1 MKKPLGR
8 SALERARVEQNV
20 FSVIKKRPGGG
31 VFEQTLIGSNI
42 IHQTLPAKTFN
53 RKRGCMRK
61 YSLLL
66 CFLLLLGAGAARAQ
80 LDTLRIASYNLLF
93 FPSSQGV
100 ARLPNFRTVINALQP
115 DLLLVQELES
125 EQGQLLFLNQVMN
138 FSQSHLYQS
147 APFVDGFDLDNTLY
161 YKPAKVT
168 LLGTQQIRTSLR
180 NISEYYLQA
189 NGVEFRLYS
198 AHLKAGSEVNDE
210 RQRANEAL
218 TLRTY
223 LNELR
228 PEENLVAMGDFNL
241 SRSSES
247 AFLRL
252 TESQSD
258 NDGRLFDPL
267 NAVGVW
273 NNNASF
279 AALHTQSTRTT
290 VFGDGS
296 AGGLDDRFD
305 LILVSASVLTPNG
318 MYLLP
323 NSYRAFGNDGNHF
336 NRAINAG
343 ANGVVAASV
352 ANALHEASDHLPVF
366 ADFVVGNQTA
376 VQQRPRAERPA
387 LFELEQNFPNPFNP
401 ETVIGYRLQRRAW
414 VTLKLYDLTGAEVAT
429 LVNETKAPG
438 HHRARL
444 AARGLKSGV
453 YFYRLV
459 ADGQTQTRK
468 LVYME

>member
-1 MKKPLGR
+1 MPGLKV
-8 SALERARVEQNV
+8 RAIAFSSP
-20 FSVIKKRPGGG
+20 FSVMKM
-31 VFEQTLIGSNI
+31 
-42 IHQTLPAKTFN
+42 FN
-53 RKRGCMRK
+53 WKPDGMRK
-61 YSLLL
+61 VILLCSLLL
-66 CFLLLLGAGAARAQ
+66 LAGAGRAAAP

-100 ARLPNFRTVINALQP
+100 ARLPYFRTVINALQP

-138 FSQSHLYQS
+138 FSRPNLYQS

-161 YKPAKVT
+161 YKPDRVT

-198 AHLKAGSEVNDE
+198 VHLKAGTEVNDE

-223 LNELR
+223 LNDL
-228 PEENLVAMGDFNL
+228 PPGENLVVMGDFNL
-241 SRSSES
+241 SRSSEP

-252 TESQSD
+252 TESQAD

-290 VFGDGS
+290 VFGEGS

-305 LILVSASVLTPNG
+305 LILVSASVLASDG
-318 MYLLP
+318 LYLLP

-336 NRAINAG
+336 NRAVNDG
-343 ANGVVAASV
+343 PNGVVAASV
-352 ANALHEASDHLPVF
+352 ANALHEASDHLPVY
-366 ADFVVGNQTA
+366 ADFVVGTPTA
-376 VQQRPRAERPA
+376 VQQRLHKGLPV
-387 LFELEQNFPNPFNP
+387 LFELEQNFPNPFKP
-401 ETVIGYRLQRRAW
+401 ETIIGYRLHRRAR
-414 VTLKLYDLTGAEVAT
+414 VMLKVYDLNGAEVAV
-429 LVNETKAPG
+429 LLNETKAPG
-438 HHRARL
+438 HYRTRFS
-444 AARGLKSGV
+444 ARGLKSGV
-453 YFYRLV
+453 YFCRLTV
-459 ADGQTQTRK
+459 DGQTQTRK
-468 LVYME
+468 LIFLE